1 MASLKYILI
10 FCIALTLVLKASHR
24 STYIFSQSVTQT
36 LLAQEE
42 SEKDENKIESYYFV
56 NQDISTQLLLYSS
69 EPVKTFSFRE
79 VFFYIAF
86 FPEVLTPPPSSQA

>member
-10 FCIALTLVLKASHR
+10 FCIALTLVLKAGHR
-24 STYIFSQSVTQT
+24 STSIFFANVNEIT
-36 LLAQEE
+36 LEQEE